1 MFGPGRVS
9 VFAIALASG
18 VVVAEGFAS
27 ASSAAETP
35 TRMVYRVQHSKY
47 GDVGTYTNMIEK
59 NADTTT
65 VNTQG
70 RIKVS
75 FLGIPAYSQAFDRV
89 ERWQGSRLVNF
100 HGVTTD
106 NGKRIEVTG
115 IVDGDHFVVTTPT
128 GTVSAP
134 ANVKLANPWSDALLS
149 ADTIVTPEEGSVE
162 KVSVS
167 GGESAP
173 LTINGRSIDT
183 RHYQIQRQGGPKRFE
198 VWLDGEGI
206 PVRFADV
213 SPTETITFNL
223 SECEGATVCPLLKE
237 QTLAK
242 AGRKNKR

>member
-1 MFGPGRVS
+1 MFGPARFRFV
-9 VFAIALASG
+9 AIGLAAG
-18 VVVAEGFAS
+18 ILAGEVTVPAS
-27 ASSAAETP
+27 AATEAP
-35 TRMVYRVQHSKY
+35 MRMVYRVQHSKY
-47 GDVGTYTNMIEK
+47 GDVGSYTNTIEK
-59 NADTTT
+59 DADITS

-75 FLGIPAYSQAFDRV
+75 VLGIPAYSQAFDRV

-115 IVDGDHFVVTTPT
+115 AAEGDHFTLTTPT
-128 GTVSAP
+128 GTIGAP

-149 ADTIVTPEEGSVE
+149 ADTIVTPEEGGVE

-167 GGESAP
+167 DGESAP
-173 LTINGRSIDT
+173 ITINGHSIDT
-183 RHYQIQRQGGPKRFE
+183 RHYRIQRQGGPKRFE

-213 SPTETITFNL
+213 SPSETLTFNL
-223 SECEGATVCPLLKE
+223 SECEGAAVCPLLI
-237 QTLAK
+237 QQALAT
-242 AGRKNKR
+242 AGRHN